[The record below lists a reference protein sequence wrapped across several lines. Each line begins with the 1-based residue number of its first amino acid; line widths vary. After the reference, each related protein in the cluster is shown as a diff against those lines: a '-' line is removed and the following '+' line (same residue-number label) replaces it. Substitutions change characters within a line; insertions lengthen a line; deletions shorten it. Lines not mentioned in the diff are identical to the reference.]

1 MVLGFACT
9 LYHQYL
15 FLFFCSMV
23 FIRPKAGCTEYLM
36 RKILRFGKDGGESRT
51 QILRHFYNI
60 SFIEVW
66 NRPQRFFKEHASF
79 LLNAAW
85 SLLYIE
91 KHHPLLT
98 PFYSWVLTSQN
109 FPSPS
114 KTYSQYMWYKMSVE
128 DERKTL
134 YQNWICSF
142 CLESRWSLW
151 RNQTIDSFFMFMR
164 IGLKVSSIKTPNL
177 YSQF

>member
-1 MVLGFACT
+1 MQLELLLLLQPRWPPT
-9 LYHQYL
+9 RPRRPSRL
-15 FLFFCSMV
+15 FNLN
-23 FIRPKAGCTEYLM
+23 RPKWRITKRLYCCPLTMSFSKLIYIIY
-36 RKILRFGKDGGESRT
+36 R
-51 QILRHFYNI
+51 I

-151 RNQTIDSFFMFMR
+151 RNQTIDSF
-164 IGLKVSSIKTPNL
+164 LCL
-177 YSQF
+177 CA

>member
-1 MVLGFACT
+1 MTYWNRELAIYNSKNVC
-9 LYHQYL
+9 Y
-15 FLFFCSMV
+15 FCSR
-23 FIRPKAGCTEYLM
+23 IYIIYR
-36 RKILRFGKDGGESRT
+36 
-51 QILRHFYNI
+51 I

-66 NRPQRFFKEHASF
+66 NRHQRFFKEHASF

-109 FPSPS
+109 FPAPS